1 MANHMHLRKYII
13 CSKKLLLYYLYFS
26 PLEANITLC
35 EDLPYVNA
43 RSLELR
49 YGIQQNQIAGKFCT
63 LILYLEINV
72 YQ

>member
-1 MANHMHLRKYII
+1 MASHMHLRKYII
-13 CSKKLLLYYLYFS
+13 CSEKLLLYCLYFS

-35 EDLPYVNA
+35 GDLPYVNA

-49 YGIQQNQIAGKFCT
+49 YGIQQNQIAGKY